1 LIGLV
6 VFGDVP
12 DRWTLVG
19 IAMIIAAGVYI
30 VRRRT

>member
-1 LIGLV
+1 V